1 VQRLCLAALLV
12 VSLACASS
20 GSLGQSTNYHAD
32 KQQLWMAVQGA
43 ISEIGGRIIVS
54 NQSAGMLAGRFDF
67 EGTPV
72 DLSVNITGSPSPDVG
87 VVGDHSVNAR
97 ASLVGDRDPDEE
109 WKRQLK
115 WLEEQFFEALSP
127 MVQSPRTRYTP

>member
-1 VQRLCLAALLV
+1 MQRLCLAALLT

-43 ISEIGGRIIVS
+43 ISEIGGRIIMS
-54 NQSAGMLAGRFDF
+54 NQSAGTLAGRFDF

-87 VVGDHSVNAR
+87 VVGYHSVNAR